1 MAKTTWGRKETIIWP
16 RNRPF
21 YTYGAIVAAIF
32 LTAMFVY
39 GRLRFLS
46 TPLQRFYIPVYA
58 RTSFLGSF
66 SHTHRSQYRMLFLT
80 GRGMKPSPAMNED
93 VVHGK
98 TIEPGGSSIPL
109 ALSPAALRRGDDL
122 LFRGPIRSYVDARL
136 CDYLKVSVYNKD
148 LSAIVNT
155 PLLCGAGVFLVLL
168 PFAVTKDVKRQ
179 KALKYG
185 RRLKGPERLTP
196 QEFNETVKGDGI
208 GFKTDDMKEMIR
220 IPARAEAQHIQII
233 GDTGAGKS
241 ALMFQVLRQVRSRG
255 DSAIVYDPAREFV
268 KRFYDPSRGDVILN
282 PLDKR
287 CPYWGPAEE
296 LRSRSEAKAL
306 AVSLFQPP
314 QDRKGEFFIE
324 SPQKI
329 FAFLMAYGPTPD
341 ELVQWMSNPEEIDR
355 RLKGTEHA
363 HLIDP
368 KAHQQ
373 RAGVLGSLGLVAD
386 SLRLLPKK
394 GEGNGEWTATEWA
407 EKRQGWIFLTSRA
420 AEREALRPLQSLWI
434 DWLVLRLLNEPMKG
448 QKRVWFL
455 IDELASLQKLPQLHT
470 AITEGRKGQNPVVL
484 GFQGKAQVEYLYGH
498 LAEVMLS
505 QPATSIW
512 LTTKEPNAGEW
523 VSKFIGKVEI
533 ERLRETHFD
542 GTRAGH
548 NFTIERQV
556 EPLVLESE
564 ISGLPDLHA
573 YMKYQNYVTYF
584 SFPYF
589 DMPDIAKPFELRE
602 RPDDTLPYDPKNIR
616 AGRPEA
622 SLAELAQKPEATASA
637 PESQPQPNVPAAT
650 QEVQHEVIIPDEA
663 NEQQTLTFK
672 G

>member
-16 RNRPF
+16 QNRPI
-21 YTYGAIVAAIF
+21 YTYGAIFAAIV
-32 LTAMFVY
+32 LTALFLY
-39 GRLRFLS
+39 GHLRFIG
-46 TPLQRFYIPVYA
+46 TPLQRFYTPIYA
-58 RTSFLGSF
+58 RTSVFGSF
-66 SHTHRSQYRMLFLT
+66 SRTHRSQYRMLFLT
-80 GRGMKPSPAMNED
+80 GRGMKPSPAMNDD

-98 TIEPGGSSIPL
+98 TVEPGGRIIPL
-109 ALSPAALRRGDDL
+109 ALSPAALQHGNDL
-122 LFRGPIRSYVDARL
+122 LFRGPLRSYVDARL
-136 CDYLKVSVYNKD
+136 CDYLKVAVYNGND
-148 LSAIVNT
+148 LSAILKT
-155 PLLCGAGVFLVLL
+155 PLLCGAGIFLVLL
-168 PFAVTKDVKRQ
+168 PFALTKDVRRQ

-208 GFKTDDMKEMIR
+208 GFKSDDMKEMIR
-220 IPARAEAQHIQII
+220 IPARAEAQHMQII

-268 KRFYDPSRGDVILN
+268 KRFYDPTRGDVILN
-282 PLDKR
+282 PLDQR

-341 ELVQWMSNPEEIDR
+341 ELVQWMSNPDEIDR

-434 DWLVLRLLNEPMKG
+434 DWLVLRLLNEPTKG

-505 QPATSIW
+505 QPATSVW

-523 VSKFIGKVEI
+523 VSKFIGKIEI

-542 GTRAGH
+542 GTRAGR
-548 NFTIERQV
+548 NFTIDRQV

-573 YMKYQNYVTYF
+573 FMKYQNYVTYF

-589 DMPDIAKPFELRE
+589 DMPEIAKPFELRE
-602 RPDDTLPYDPKNIR
+602 RPDDKLPYDPKNMR
-616 AGRPEA
+616 GGRPEA
-622 SLAELAQKPEATASA
+622 SSTELAQKPEVSA
-637 PESQPQPNVPAAT
+637 PPSEPNEPPPSAAVQPELSLTADVHEEQNVIT
-650 QEVQHEVIIPDEA
+650 H
-663 NEQQTLTFK
+663 

>member
-16 RNRPF
+16 QNRPI
-21 YTYGAIVAAIF
+21 YTYGAIIVAIVLTLLF
-32 LTAMFVY
+32 LY
-39 GRLRFLS
+39 GRLRFIG
-46 TPLQRFYIPVYA
+46 TPLQRFYTPVYV
-58 RTSFLGSF
+58 RTSIFGSF
-66 SHTHRSQYRMLFLT
+66 SRTHRSQYRMLFLT
-80 GRGMKPSPAMNED
+80 GRGGKPSPAMNDD
-93 VVHGK
+93 VMRGK
-98 TIEPGGSSIPL
+98 TAEPGGRIIPL
-109 ALSPAALRRGDDL
+109 ALSFAALHHGEDL
-122 LFRGPIRSYVDARL
+122 LFRGPVRSYVDAQL
-136 CDYLKVSVYNKD
+136 CDYLKVSIYKGND
-148 LSAIVNT
+148 LSAILKA
-155 PLLCGAGVFLVLL
+155 PLLCGTGLFLVLL

-179 KALKYG
+179 KSLKYG

-196 QEFNETVKGDGI
+196 QEFNRTIKGNGI
-208 GFKTDDMKEMIR
+208 GFKSDGMKEMIR
-220 IPARAEAQHIQII
+220 IPARAEAQHMQII

-241 ALMFQVLRQVRSRG
+241 AMLFQVLRQVRGRG

-268 KRFYDPSRGDVILN
+268 KRFYDPTRGDVILN

-306 AVSLFQPP
+306 AASLFQPP

-341 ELVQWMSNPEEIDR
+341 ELVQWMSNPDEIDR

-368 KAHQQ
+368 RAHQQ

-386 SLRLLPKK
+386 SLRLLPKRE
-394 GEGNGEWTATEWA
+394 EGNGAWTATEWA
-407 EKRQGWIFLTSRA
+407 EKRQGWVFITSLP

-434 DWLVLRLLNEPMKG
+434 DWLVLRLLNEPTKE
-448 QKRVWFL
+448 QKRVWFV

-484 GFQGKAQVEYLYGH
+484 GFQGKAQLEYLYGH

-505 QPATSIW
+505 QPATSVW

-573 YMKYQNYVTYF
+573 FMKYQNYVTYF
-584 SFPYF
+584 SFPYLN
-589 DMPDIAKPFELRE
+589 MPEVAKPFELRK
-602 RPDDTLPYDPKNIR
+602 RTNDKLPYDPKALR
-616 AGRPEA
+616 GGRPEA
-622 SLAELAQKPEATASA
+622 ELKQEPETSA
-637 PESQPQPNVPAAT
+637 PSSEPIEPAAS
-650 QEVQHEVIIPDEA
+650 EAVQPELSAVPDAHEEQNVI
-663 NEQQTLTFK
+663 TH

>member
-16 RNRPF
+16 QHRPI
-21 YTYGAIVAAIF
+21 YTYSAIFAAIV
-32 LTAMFVY
+32 LTAVFLY
-39 GRLRFLS
+39 GRLRFIG
-46 TPLQRFYIPVYA
+46 TPLQRFYMPVYV
-58 RTSFLGSF
+58 RTSIFGSF
-66 SHTHRSQYRMLFLT
+66 SKTHRSQYRMLFLT
-80 GRGMKPSPAMNED
+80 GRGNKPSPAMNDD
-93 VVHGK
+93 VVHGQ
-98 TIEPGGSSIPL
+98 TMEPGGRIIPL
-109 ALSPAALRRGDDL
+109 ALSPSALQRGDDL
-122 LFRGPIRSYVDARL
+122 LFRGPLRSYVDARL
-136 CDYLKVSVYNKD
+136 GDYLKVAVYKDD
-148 LSAIVNT
+148 LSAIVKI
-155 PLLCGAGVFLVLL
+155 PLLCGTGVFLILL
-168 PFAVTKDVKRQ
+168 PLAVTRDVKRQ

-185 RRLKGPERLTP
+185 RRLKGPEKLTP
-196 QEFNETVKGDGI
+196 QEFNEVVEGDGV

-220 IPARAEAQHIQII
+220 IPARAEAQHMQFI

-241 ALMFQVLRQVRSRG
+241 ALMFQVLRQVQSRG

-341 ELVQWMSNPEEIDR
+341 ELVQWMSNPDEIDR

-368 KAHQQ
+368 QAHQQ

-394 GEGNGEWTATEWA
+394 AEGNGTWTASEWA

-434 DWLVLRLLNEPMKG
+434 DWLVLRLLNEPTKG

-505 QPATSIW
+505 QPATSVW

-542 GTRAGH
+542 GTRAGR
-548 NFTIERQV
+548 NFTMDRQV

-573 YMKYQNYVTYF
+573 FMKYQNYVTYF

-589 DMPDIAKPFELRE
+589 DMPEIAKPFELRE
-602 RPDDTLPYDPKNIR
+602 RPDDKLPYDPKNIR
-616 AGRPEA
+616 SGKPEA
-622 SLAELAQKPEATASA
+622 SSAELKQEPEPSA
-637 PESQPQPNVPAAT
+637 PTPTPNEPATSQAVQPELPLTTDVHEEQNVIT
-650 QEVQHEVIIPDEA
+650 H
-663 NEQQTLTFK
+663 